1 MSKEVPQFPGP
12 YDTNGREILILLS
25 DGEWHNGSELM
36 ELCDQE
42 PLENVIQRLK
52 PSWRI
57 EEEYQHGPGSL
68 KSYRLST
75 SSIPL
80 LMNLSVSCGGVK

>member
-25 DGEWHNGSELM
+25 DGEWHNGSQLM

-42 PLENVIQRLK
+42 SLENVIQRLN
-52 PSWRI
+52 PDWSI
-57 EEEYQHGPGSL
+57 EHQYQFGPGTL
-68 KSYRLST
+68 PSYRLPT
-75 SSIPL
+75 RLIPHL
-80 LMNLSVSCGGVK
+80 RRCLAETEG